1 MPKTNAEIAAF
12 RDTNKTRAGWWVA
25 FRQCPKCSKDV
36 FSCPCPVDVVRRLL
50 PMAWDYTGPD
60 FAKDD
65 IACFKEL
72 EPPLLAMG
80 FSIYK
85 EKHAGTIIEYPT
97 TSDPS
102 FSGTYAAAVTAAF
115 SWAMDNQP
123 EALRR
128 ACEEVGRV

>member
-12 RDTNKTRAGWWVA
+12 RDTNKTRAGWWD
-25 FRQCPKCSKDV
+25 QGWEL
-36 FSCPCPVDVVRRLL
+36 VDGDWVLL
-50 PMAWDYTGPD
+50 YSNYTGPD
-60 FAKDD
+60 FATDD